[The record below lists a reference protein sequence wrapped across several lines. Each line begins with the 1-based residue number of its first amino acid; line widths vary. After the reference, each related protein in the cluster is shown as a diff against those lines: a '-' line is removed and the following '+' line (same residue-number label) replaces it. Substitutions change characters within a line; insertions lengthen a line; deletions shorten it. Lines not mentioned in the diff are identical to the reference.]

1 LDVPLRERSRSAVLA
16 PIGPAPT
23 DGRPTTGDGSLQVYS
38 ARQPA
43 RVEFTTQEWL
53 WNNDFGRNDFLFSS
67 AHTDYAVYDEQG
79 VLRRRVQNARDANDS
94 EPAIVSLRQVVMKSR
109 LRHCVTRVR
118 LDLNRDSN
126 QSKTKEERGEILG
139 GCQTKESAEN
149 VSFDRRGLE
158 LVARSARA

>member
-1 LDVPLRERSRSAVLA
+1 MLGLIGCSSSGKVAVLA
-16 PIGPAPT
+16 SIGPAPT
-23 DGRPTTGDGSLQVYS
+23 DGRPTTRDGSLQVYS

-94 EPAIVSLRQVVMKSR
+94 EPAIVSLPAGCYEIQAET
-109 LRHCVTRVR
+109 LRNQSATGPKQGFQSIQNERRERGNPGRVPNERVR
-118 LDLNRDSN
+118 G
-126 QSKTKEERGEILG
+126 ERFL
-139 GCQTKESAEN
+139 
-149 VSFDRRGLE
+149 
-158 LVARSARA
+158 